1 MQVCLHRLPVIGEN
15 IFIRGIINMLVWQP
29 LFGPHIMS
37 NPKPDTKTF
46 LPRLPPRAL
55 GAWMAFAFILLSIIL
70 TLVLTAVIEHKATAQ
85 VKDAIG
91 HGLAELANQ
100 TSDKLERG
108 MFERYREVG
117 LIAQRRDLGADMP
130 LAQRRDTLERV
141 QASYGYYSWIGLAGA
156 DGRVQVAARGLL
168 EGVDVSGRPWFRD
181 ALKGTHV
188 GDVHEALL
196 LAKLLPRQAEPWRF
210 VDVAFPYLDAD
221 GNTVGVLGTHLSWQ
235 WARDVERS
243 VMAGVGTRGH
253 IEALILDAAGN
264 VLLGPPGM
272 AGRRLAL
279 PSLEQARATTGG
291 GFLVER
297 WPDGKSY
304 LVGYA
309 RGRGH
314 ADYPGLGWS
323 VLVRQDV
330 VDAYA
335 PVRRLR
341 EYGLVAGIIL
351 AVLFSLAGVLVAR
364 RITRPL
370 GRLAASAQRIRAG
383 ETLTLGAGHSAYV
396 EVQALSGTLDA
407 LVADLVRQRAE
418 LKAWNATLEQRVE
431 QRTRELGQRTRELEQ
446 ALVTVSAGKQRI
458 DTILET
464 VQDAFVAIDLEGRI
478 CDWNGAAEAMLGWR
492 RDEVLGQSAAELVLP
507 ERFRARALAA
517 LAHFRDSGQLA
528 ILGQRV
534 ERVLH
539 RRDGGE
545 VAIEMTSGLARTP
558 EGSFFC
564 IFAHDISDRKQVE
577 RMKNEFV
584 STVSHELRTPLTA
597 ISASLALLA
606 DGMAGELPP
615 DAHGLVGIANASSE
629 RLVRLIGDV
638 LDLQKMDAGRVALA
652 RQVQPLLPIAEGAV
666 AAMASLAAQ
675 AGVTLVCEAGPGT
688 ERLCAD
694 VDRDRIAQVLA
705 NLLSNALKFSAPGT
719 TVVTRLEDG
728 GDCARLSVADQGEGI
743 PDDFRERVFQRFA
756 QADGSNARRSGGTG
770 LGLSICK
777 TIVEEHGGTIRFD
790 SVVGSGTT
798 FMVALPLAPRNHP
811 PT

>member
-1 MQVCLHRLPVIGEN
+1 
-15 IFIRGIINMLVWQP
+15 
-29 LFGPHIMS
+29 MS

-46 LPRLPPRAL
+46 LRRLTPRAL
-55 GAWMAFAFILLSIIL
+55 GAWMALAFTLLSIVL
-70 TLVLTAVIEHKATAQ
+70 TLVLTAVIEHKATFQ

-168 EGVDVSGRPWFRD
+168 EGVDVSARPWFRD

-196 LAKLLPRQAEPWRF
+196 LAKLLPRHAEPWRF
-210 VDVAFPYLDAD
+210 VDVAFPYLDES
-221 GNTVGVLGTHLSWQ
+221 GNTAGVLGAHLSWQ

-264 VLLGPPGM
+264 VLLGPPGT
-272 AGRRLAL
+272 A
-279 PSLEQARATTGG
+279 G

-341 EYGLVAGIIL
+341 EYGLVAGVIL
-351 AVLFSLAGVLVAR
+351 AALFSLAGVLVAR

-418 LKAWNATLEQRVE
+418 LKAWNATLEQRVG

-446 ALVTVSAGKQRI
+446 ALSTVSAGKQRI

-464 VQDAFVAIDLEGRI
+464 VQDAFVAIDMEGRI

-507 ERFRARALAA
+507 ERFRAHALAA

-652 RQVQPLLPIAEGAV
+652 RQVQPLLPIAEGAL

-675 AGVTLVCEAGPGT
+675 AGVTLACEAGPGA
-688 ERLCAD
+688 ERLCTN

-798 FMVALPLAPRNHP
+798 FMVALPLAQREHP
-811 PT
+811 AT